1 VSISMLDLKEID
13 VYHGDLQALR
23 KVSLTIEDKEIVA
36 IVGSNGAGKSTLL
49 RTICG
54 LHRPAT
60 GSLSFDGVSL
70 IAQPVH
76 EIVNLGICMVPE
88 ERRVFREMSV
98 LENLEMGSV
107 IRRARQA
114 RDSTLDW
121 VYEVFP
127 ILKTRQGQKAGT
139 LSGGEQ
145 QMLLIAR
152 ALMSQPKL
160 LLIDELSLGLAPL
173 LVQNLFKTMR
183 QLYESTELAIVLVEQ
198 NVRAALELADRGYVI
213 EGGRIVAGG
222 EAKEL
227 LGREDIKDA
236 YFGVAPESRAT
247 RTKKAD

>member
-1 VSISMLDLKEID
+1 MLDVKDID
-13 VYHGDLQALR
+13 VYHGDLQALN

-49 RTICG
+49 KTICG
-54 LHRPAT
+54 LLKPAT
-60 GSLSFDGVSL
+60 GNISFNGFGLND
-70 IAQPVH
+70 QPVH
-76 EIVNLGICMVPE
+76 KIVELGICMVPE
-88 ERRVFREMSV
+88 ERKVFREMSV
-98 LENLEMGSV
+98 LENLEMGAV
-107 IRRARQA
+107 ISRARQVK
-114 RDSTLDW
+114 DSTMNW

-127 ILKTRQGQKAGT
+127 LLKTRQDQKAGT

-183 QLYESTELAIVLVEQ
+183 QLHESTEIAIVLVEQ

-213 EGGRIVAGG
+213 EGGRIVAEG

-227 LGREDIKDA
+227 LGRKDIKDA
-236 YFGVAPESRAT
+236 YFGVAPESWAP